1 MIALRA
7 ALGLIVLAAAPA
19 AQAQVW
25 QPGAGASS
33 LDQQRFQ
40 AEQHRNEIERQRAR
54 ADQRE
59 AFARQ
64 IELETR
70 LNRLRLEA
78 ARQPEPVQP
87 PALRPL
93 RSPEEERLTRLSAGQ
108 RHRATTSAV
117 NQIDDWLD
125 RRPD

>member
-7 ALGLIVLAAAPA
+7 ALGLIVLVAAPA

-33 LDQQRFQ
+33 FDQQRFQ
-40 AEQHRNEIERQRAR
+40 AEQHSNEIERLRAR

-87 PALRPL
+87 PTLRPL
-93 RSPEEERLTRLSAGQ
+93 RSPEEERLARLSAGE

-117 NQIDDWLD
+117 NQIDAWLD